1 MINPD
6 LNTQP
11 TPPFWYDVSDLMDW
25 GLPYLTGIQRT
36 IVFMLNGFHELG
48 IQPQLV
54 RFNPDLFRFEIV
66 ELSDLPIFVRRYLT
80 QTMDAAANEDDYNV
94 KHTRVRKRDRIRHRA
109 QQDPLSNAAYT
120 SLLDVIRA
128 SRALKTHT
136 VNWLLAKFR
145 VSDQAPAG
153 NNAPCSFPAPAQSD
167 AHGTPAILISLSA
180 SWGIQRHNEALFS
193 LKEQGFFIVRMI
205 YDMIPS
211 LKPHYVTHQEHVEF
225 DTWVREVFW
234 HSGLILAISEYTKK
248 EIHRYCTLHQ
258 ITPPEVRVVR
268 LGDVLEV
275 SKISASTDENS
286 NRRVAQP
293 AFIPKR
299 PFFIFVCTFHVR
311 KNQRLA
317 YDAWK
322 VMLEK
327 NPEQCPDL
335 VFIGL
340 PHPIVANLIDEI
352 RRDTDVQGR
361 IHLLADVSDHDL
373 QWYYQHCL
381 ATIYPSYYEGW
392 GLPVAESLAYGK
404 VCIASHATSIPEI
417 SDLTEFIDPYNVYE
431 LINNVQ
437 RCVNDSAW
445 LNQKETLIRET
456 FVPTEWRTTCQQT
469 LNYLNHDLLT
479 RT

>member
-6 LNTQP
+6 LNPQQ
-11 TPPFWYDVSDLMDW
+11 TPPFWYDVSDLMGW
-25 GLPYLTGIQRT
+25 KLPYLTGIQRT

-48 IQPQLV
+48 IEPELV
-54 RFNPDLFRFEIV
+54 RFNTHRFRFEKV
-66 ELSDLPIFVRRYLT
+66 ERGELPIQVLRYLNRT
-80 QTMDAAANEDDYNV
+80 QEEAAIQDVAKGKDALMR
-94 KHTRVRKRDRIRHRA
+94 HLDRIRNRA
-109 QQDPLSNAAYT
+109 GQHSLSKEAFD
-120 SLLDVIRA
+120 SLLDFIRSGKILSKNT
-128 SRALKTHT
+128 SRWLKS
-136 VNWLLAKFR
+136 KFPQR
-145 VSDQAPAG
+145 T
-153 NNAPCSFPAPAQSD
+153 NNDSVQTTPCDFPAYAFSKKQ
-167 AHGTPAILISLSA
+167 GTPYILISLSA

-211 LKPHYVTHQEHVEF
+211 LKPHYVTHQEHVQF
-225 DTWVREVFW
+225 DIWVREVFR

-322 VMLEK
+322 IMLEK

-392 GLPVAESLAYGK
+392 GLPVAESLTYGK

-417 SDLTEFIDPYNVYE
+417 SDLPEFIDPYNVYE

-445 LNQKETLIRET
+445 LNQKESLIRET